1 MPRERYGALAVR
13 SYRALIDPL
22 LLPLRPKVIALCRQL
37 DSERVLDIACATGA
51 QCRALGRAGI
61 RTTGLDLSEDM
72 IRAARAAGGRNVRY
86 VAGSAYELPF
96 ERDTFDTAL
105 LVLALHEHT
114 EEERTVM
121 IEEALRATRPTGH
134 LIVADFAEP
143 RRPRL
148 HLPWQVIRFIEKT
161 AGPEHHAGFLDYV
174 SRGSLAGM
182 LARHSLQIV
191 RRASSHFGAVKLA
204 VVRREA

>member
-13 SYRALIDPL
+13 SYRVLIDPL
-22 LLPLRPKVIALCRQL
+22 LLPLRPKVIALCRRL
-37 DSERVLDIACATGA
+37 ESEDVLDIACATGA

-61 RTTGLDLSEDM
+61 RATGLDLSDDM
-72 IRAARAAGGRNVRY
+72 IRAAKAAGGRNVRFE
-86 VAGSAYELPF
+86 AGSAYELPF
-96 ERDTFDTAL
+96 ERDAFDTAL

-114 EEERTVM
+114 EAERTVM
-121 IEEALRATRPTGH
+121 LEEALRVTRPTGH

-143 RRPRL
+143 RKPRL
-148 HLPWQVIRFIEKT
+148 HVPWQVIRFIERT

-174 SRGSLAGM
+174 SRGSLDGM
-182 LARHSLQIV
+182 LERHHLHAV
-191 RRASSHFGAVKLA
+191 RGASSHFGAVKLA